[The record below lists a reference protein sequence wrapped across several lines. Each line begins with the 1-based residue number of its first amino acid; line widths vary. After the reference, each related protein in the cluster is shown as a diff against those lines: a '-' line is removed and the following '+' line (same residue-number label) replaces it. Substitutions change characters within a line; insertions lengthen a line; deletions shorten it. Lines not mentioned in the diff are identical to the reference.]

1 MDNSEKLRI
10 ILQHWI
16 EHNAGHVAEFE
27 KWQKTMTEDG
37 KEKIADFMGEAIKHM
52 DKVSEALA
60 EALKDCGGPSD
71 SGGEHHHHHHHHH
84 D

>member
-37 KEKIADFMGEAIKHM
+37 KEKIATLMGEAIRRM
-52 DKVSEALA
+52 DRVSEALA
-60 EALKDCGGPSD
+60 EALKDCGGPSE
-71 SGGEHHHHHHHHH
+71 SGGEHHHHHHH